1 MSSNITSSPAE
12 VAVTVNGVARAL
24 ATGSSL
30 RDLIE
35 VLGFA
40 GRPIAVEVDGNVV
53 PRAAL
58 ATAPPSATVS
68 DPSTSTA
75 RVRSASV
82 AAASDPS
89 RARAR
94 VTSVCSD
101 ACSDA

>member
-1 MSSNITSSPAE
+1 MSSNITSSPVE

-53 PRAAL
+53 PRTAL
-58 ATAPPSATVS
+58 A
-68 DPSTSTA
+68 D
-75 RVRSASV
+75 
-82 AAASDPS
+82 
-89 RARAR
+89 RALAGGERIEI
-94 VTSVCSD
+94 VTFVGGG
-101 ACSDA
+101 